1 MIVPTVERGFLDVD
15 FWSIETAG
23 DSPSMKSTSG
33 LSIWPRNWRAYAD
46 SDSTYRRWPSAK
58 IVSNARDDLPD
69 PESPVNTMRESR
81 GRSRETSLRL
91 CSRAPRMMS

>member
-1 MIVPTVERGFLDVD
+1 VIVPTVERGFLDVD
-15 FWSIETAG
+15 FWSIETRRQPLDEVDVGLVHLAEELAG
-23 DSPSMKSTSG
+23 V
-33 LSIWPRNWRAYAD
+33 
-46 SDSTYRRWPSAK
+46 RRQRLDVPPLALGEDR
-58 IVSNARDDLPD
+58 VERQGRLAR

>member
-1 MIVPTVERGFLDVD
+1 MTYTGDVSPGGPAD
-15 FWSIETAG
+15 TREAG
-23 DSPSMKSTSG
+23 DLLITKV
-33 LSIWPRNWRAYAD
+33 A
-46 SDSTYRRWPSAK
+46 
-58 IVSNARDDLPD
+58 VD